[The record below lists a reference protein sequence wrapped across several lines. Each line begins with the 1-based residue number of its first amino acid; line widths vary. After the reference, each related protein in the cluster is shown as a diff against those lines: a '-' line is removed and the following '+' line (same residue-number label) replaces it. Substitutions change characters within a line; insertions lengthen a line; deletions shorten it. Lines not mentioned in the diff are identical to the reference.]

1 MEAWTARHRDLAAPA
16 AAMAALALA
25 AAVGWVLTA
34 TLEPRAF
41 DSWLGV
47 PNPPLFLTWSPNLE
61 LGAAA
66 AAVAL
71 AAGVVSAPL
80 LADQRVGPV
89 RFAVGA
95 FALGLAL
102 RLVLATARGG
112 VDAWTA
118 PFGAPL
124 RGGNEYLPAL
134 PGVEGLGLAAYLDRF
149 AEIMPTLPVHP
160 SAHPPGTI
168 VLLHLLGIDGAGGM
182 AALTIVSGAT
192 TVPLTYALG
201 RLLLAERHARVA
213 ALLLVFSPAALIY
226 GVTSADAMFAMLGLI
241 AAVALAASGRLARP
255 LGAAALALASLFSW
269 ALLAVGAWA
278 AALAWLRHGPGSALR
293 LATWCAAALVAVYGL
308 LAALTGFDPIGAL
321 GTAGELY
328 RRGLSDVRPYWY
340 WILGSPAAFLIST
353 GLAIT
358 WFAAKALAARQ
369 APALA
374 LAGIIAV
381 AAVLGFSKAETERIW
396 LFMGPLA
403 CVAAAPFVADRRL
416 KLVLGLMAAQALA
429 TELLFFTVW

>member
-1 MEAWTARHRDLAAPA
+1 METLAARRRDLAAPA
-16 AAMAALALA
+16 AAMAALALTA
-25 AAVGWVLTA
+25 AIGWALTA
-34 TLEPRAF
+34 ALEPRAF
-41 DSWLGV
+41 ESWLGV
-47 PNPPLFLTWSPNLE
+47 PNPPLFLTWRPRLE

-71 AAGVVSAPL
+71 AAGVASAPL
-80 LADQRVGPV
+80 LVDRRVGPV
-89 RFAVGA
+89 RFALGA
-95 FALGLAL
+95 FSLGLAL

-134 PGVEGLGLAAYLDRF
+134 PGIEGLGLATYLDRF
-149 AEIMPTLPVHP
+149 VEIMPTLPVHP

-168 VLLHLLGIDGAGGM
+168 VLLHLLGIDAAGGM

-192 TVPLTYALG
+192 TVPLTYVLG

-226 GVTSADAMFAMLGLI
+226 GVTSADAMFAMLGLV
-241 AAVALAASGRLARP
+241 AAVVLVTDGRLARP
-255 LGAAALALASLFSW
+255 LGAAALTLASLFSW

-278 AALAWLRHGPGSALR
+278 AALAALRRGPGSALR
-293 LATWCAAALVAVYGL
+293 LAAWCAAVLVGIYGL

-328 RRGLSDVRPYWY
+328 RRGYSDDRPYWY
-340 WILGSPAAFLIST
+340 WIVGSPAAFLISI
-353 GLAIT
+353 GLPIT
-358 WFAAKALAARQ
+358 WFAVRAVAARH
-369 APALA
+369 APALT

-403 CVAAAPFVADRRL
+403 CVAAAPFVSERRL
-416 KLVLGLMAAQALA
+416 KLVLGLLAAQALA

>member
-1 MEAWTARHRDLAAPA
+1 MEARAARHRDLAAPV
-16 AAMAALALA
+16 AAMAVLALTA
-25 AAVGWVLTA
+25 AIGWALTA
-34 TLEPRAF
+34 ALEPRAF

-47 PNPPLFLTWSPNLE
+47 PNPPLFLIWRPHLE
-61 LGAAA
+61 LGAVAA
-66 AAVAL
+66 ALAL

-80 LADQRVGPV
+80 LTDRRVAAIP
-89 RFAVGA
+89 FAVGA
-95 FALGLAL
+95 FALALAL

-134 PGVEGLGLAAYLDRF
+134 PGIEGLGLVAYLDRF

-182 AALTIVSGAT
+182 AALTIATGAM

-201 RLLLAERHARVA
+201 RLLLAERHARA
-213 ALLLVFSPAALIY
+213 AAILLVFSPAALIY
-226 GVTSADAMFAMLGLI
+226 GVTSTDAMFAMFGLI
-241 AAVALAASGRLARP
+241 PAVALAADGRLARP

-278 AALAWLRHGPGSALR
+278 AAVAALRHGIGSALR
-293 LATWCAAALVAVYGL
+293 LAAWCAAALAGFYGL

-321 GTAGELY
+321 DTAGELY
-328 RRGLSDVRPYWY
+328 RHGVSNLRPYWY
-340 WILGSPAAFLIST
+340 WTLGSPAAFLISA
-353 GLAIT
+353 GLPIA
-358 WFAAKALAARQ
+358 WFAAKAVAARH

-374 LAGIIAV
+374 LAGVIAV

-403 CVAAAPFVADRRL
+403 CVAAAPFVAGRRL
-416 KLVLGLMAAQALA
+416 HLVLGLLGAQALA
-429 TELLFFTVW
+429 TQLLFFTVW